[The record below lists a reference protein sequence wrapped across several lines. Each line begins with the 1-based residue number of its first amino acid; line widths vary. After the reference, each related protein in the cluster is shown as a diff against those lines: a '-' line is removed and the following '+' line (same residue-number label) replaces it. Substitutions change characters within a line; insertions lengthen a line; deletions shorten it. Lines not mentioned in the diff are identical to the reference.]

1 MLKIDSEMLKTIAD
15 LHEIPSGAYNI
26 RKNGSAMGRR
36 STEHIEIIPKE
47 DKPGID
53 IRIAPN
59 TKNESV
65 HIPVILSES
74 GMTDVVYNDFYIG
87 ENQECIYLS
96 GLRIPKSG
104 Q

>member
-1 MLKIDSEMLKTIAD
+1 MLKVDSDMLKTIAD
-15 LHEIPSGAYNI
+15 LHEVPQGAYNI
-26 RKNGSAMGRR
+26 RKNGAAMGRR
-36 STEHIEIIPKE
+36 STEHIQIIPKE

-53 IRIAPN
+53 IKIAPN

-87 ENQECIYLS
+87 ENADVVIVAPVPS
-96 GLRIPKSG
+96 PSP
-104 Q
+104 

>member
-47 DKPGID
+47 D
-53 IRIAPN
+53 
-59 TKNESV
+59 
-65 HIPVILSES
+65 
-74 GMTDVVYNDFYIG
+74 
-87 ENQECIYLS
+87 
-96 GLRIPKSG
+96 
-104 Q
+104 